1 MSKAGDYVGTL
12 RVHVLDAEG
21 LSSRDDGSA
30 RQAYATVNVT
40 DFSKR
45 RTARTSVVEGAS
57 MVTWGE
63 TFDFEDTSMH
73 ALVVVDLWD
82 AGTASVLLGKARLC
96 LEGVRPG
103 VPHTT
108 FQPLLD
114 GGTLVLR
121 VDFDSG
127 LNS

>member
-1 MSKAGDYVGTL
+1 MAKAGDYVGTL

-30 RQAYATVNVT
+30 RQAYATVSVT

>member
-1 MSKAGDYVGTL
+1 MAKAGDYVGTL

-30 RQAYATVNVT
+30 RQAYATVSVT

-82 AGTASVLLGKARLC
+82 AGTASMLLGKARLC